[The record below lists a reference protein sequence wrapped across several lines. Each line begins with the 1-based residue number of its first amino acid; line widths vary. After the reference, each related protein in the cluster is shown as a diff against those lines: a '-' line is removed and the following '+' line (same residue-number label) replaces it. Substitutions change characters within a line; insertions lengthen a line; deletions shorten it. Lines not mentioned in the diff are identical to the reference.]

1 MQIEHSPEIEQATQ
15 ESYDAWDRGDA
26 AWFTERVSTAD
37 PIMFGSAPGE
47 EISGAEPINDATA
60 AMLAARG
67 SWPFKPSG
75 RRVVDARQCGDIGWS
90 VIEQKWEF
98 EDGSYVPT
106 RGLTIW
112 HYEDRAWK
120 MVVGLV
126 APTFSDDLLHAGSP
140 VTQRAEAVAS
150 T

>member
-1 MQIEHSPEIEQATQ
+1 MQIEHSPEIEQLTR
-15 ESYDAWDRGDA
+15 ESYEAWERGDA
-26 AWFTERVSTAD
+26 DWLADHLSTED

-47 EISGAEPINDATA
+47 ELRGTDTINDATGK
-60 AMLAARG
+60 MLAARG
-67 SWPFKPSG
+67 SLPFSPGG
-75 RRVVDARQCGDIGWS
+75 RRAIDARQCGDIGWS

-98 EDGSYVPT
+98 EDASYVPT

-112 HYEDRAWK
+112 HYEDGAWK

-126 APTFSDDLLHAGSP
+126 APAISDDLIRAGSP
-140 VTQRAEAVAS
+140 VTQAAETVVS